1 MASPIRT
8 VAKYERKIL
17 MRSWFFRIFS
27 IFSLFVLFVFNMG
40 EISEVGDTEWGYRA
54 VPSTMPYA
62 YIFLLNLAQAII
74 AIFLSSEF
82 IKRDRKQDTTEV
94 IYVRSMSNGS
104 YLLGKTWS
112 ILSIFLIIN
121 MAALG
126 LGLIFNLLGQNTYV
140 DWQAYLYYP
149 LLISLPS
156 ILFLV
161 GLSAV
166 LMCIMRNQALT
177 FVLLIGLV
185 LSSMIYLKTSYH
197 YLFDCMAFYQPLFH
211 SDIIGFGHWED
222 ILRIRGMY
230 ASFGVGF
237 IFISILL
244 FKRLPQSRLM
254 NGVSLIIGLAGVSLG
269 TWLGYQHIQEYQ
281 VNTQLPK
288 DIIAL
293 NNTYLDKARIDI
305 DRNAIELEQKEDGI
319 VATSKITG
327 KAVETADE
335 FVFSL
340 NPGLSVSSVQDQ
352 QGDLSFERK
361 INLLLIQAR
370 NPLEAGQEIN
380 WTITYE
386 GSINEEACFLD
397 VSSDLK
403 YERYQEMVC
412 NLDQR
417 YAFTEPNFLLLTP
430 EAQWYPTS
438 GVGYSDASPLWYRKD
453 FIDYQLTV
461 KTLPGLTPVSTGTTV
476 EQDSDTYTFDRP
488 YKIAHLAL
496 SIGNYRTAALE
507 TDSLTFQVYYIDEH
521 DYFKNAFPDIRD
533 TLVSVIRERLGD
545 FERKS
550 DLKYPFSTFSLVEVP
565 AQFKSFDRSWTSI
578 HETTQPGLVF
588 IPERGMHTRNY
599 DFEGMVKRRKRWSR
613 NRDRTDAELQMM
625 GLNSFL
631 QTFFEFKD
639 VNTSFNNQRVTVDE
653 RINPFYQFVQLY
665 EMCNNL
671 ESDEWPVLNRI
682 FESYLRSEGNE
693 QPEWLRRNTGSTQYE
708 LANMVLQEKSFAEIL
723 TLKENQ
729 SLIDNV
735 IELKGDLLFS
745 MIQAQADTDRF
756 REFITD
762 MLADVRFENLSFED
776 FNRILQEEFD
786 IDLSS
791 VMAKWFHEIELPR
804 YLISTPVAEKVLA
817 EDRELTRIRMS
828 ISNQGTAE
836 GVVKI
841 TLRPGEEVKR
851 LVYLNPNQTKELY
864 YLTATEPT
872 GLEINTLASGNLPNQ
887 IEYNFD
893 QIDETGVKN
902 ARESQ
907 RTVDKAIVLVN
918 EGEIIVDNES
928 ADFDYSIY
936 EEVSRL
942 RKWLKPDSQDEFKYQ
957 GTRVWRP
964 PFNWTATTDD
974 KFFGEFVRSALYIKA
989 GDGSKAAT
997 WRIPIPES
1005 GRYEVFYHVYKDDSF
1020 RWNRN
1025 QRGNYRFT
1033 IPHENGTDE
1042 PTVELH
1048 RDTPEGWTSLGDYSF
1063 AADTLTVSLSN
1074 ETRLRAVFADAVKL
1088 VRMD

>member
-8 VAKYERKIL
+8 IAKYERKIL

-27 IFSLFVLFVFNMG
+27 VFSLFVLFIFNMG

-54 VPSTMPYA
+54 VPSAMPYA
-62 YIFLLNLAQAII
+62 NLFLLNLAQAII

-94 IYVRSMSNGS
+94 IYVRSMSNGA

-121 MAALG
+121 VAALG

-140 DWQAYLYYP
+140 DWQAYAYYP

-156 ILFLV
+156 LLFLI
-161 GLSAV
+161 GLSSI
-166 LMCIMRNQALT
+166 LMCVMRNQALT
-177 FVLLIGLV
+177 FVLLLGLV

-197 YLFDCMAFYQPLFH
+197 YLFDCMAFYLPLFH
-211 SDIIGFGHWED
+211 SDIIGFGHWDD
-222 ILRIRGMY
+222 IVRLRGMY
-230 ASFGVGF
+230 ASFGIGF
-237 IFISILL
+237 IFFSILL
-244 FKRLPQSRLM
+244 ISRLPQSRLM
-254 NGVSLIIGLAGVSLG
+254 NGIAFLIGLGGVGLG
-269 TWLGYQHIQEYQ
+269 SFLCYQHIQNYQ
-281 VNTQLPK
+281 HEVQLPK
-288 DIIAL
+288 AIIAL
-293 NNTYLDKARIDI
+293 NNTYLDQARIDI
-305 DRNAIELEQKEDGI
+305 ETHRIDLEQQQHGFA
-319 VATSKITG
+319 ATSEITG
-327 KAVETADE
+327 TAIKPADR
-335 FVFSL
+335 FVFTL
-340 NPGLSVSSVQDQ
+340 NPGLSVSKVSDE
-352 QGDLSFERK
+352 QGELSFER
-361 INLLLIQAR
+361 NLNILLVKPRTSLQ
-370 NPLEAGQEIN
+370 AGQEVK
-380 WTITYE
+380 WTIHYT
-386 GSINEEACFLD
+386 GKIHEEACYLD
-397 VSSDLK
+397 ISSELK
-403 YERYQEMVC
+403 YERYDRLVC

-417 YAFTEPNFLLLTP
+417 FAFTEANFLLLTP
-430 EAQWYPTS
+430 ETQWYPQA
-438 GVGYSDASPLWYRKD
+438 GVGYSDTSPLWYRKD
-453 FIDYQLTV
+453 FIDYQLRV
-461 KTLPGLTPVSTGTTV
+461 KVLPGLTPVSTGAT
-476 EQDSDTYTFDRP
+476 QPLGDDRFTFDRP

-496 SIGNYRTAALE
+496 AIGQYQMASLE
-507 TDSLTFQVYYIDEH
+507 TDSLSFQVYYIDGH
-521 DYFKNAFPDIRD
+521 DYWTGAFSEIRD
-533 TLVSVIRERLGD
+533 TLSSVIRERLGD

-550 DLKYPFSTFSLVEVP
+550 DLKYPLSSFSLVEVP
-565 AQFKSFDRSWTSI
+565 AQFKSFDRTWTSI

-588 IPERGMHTRNY
+588 IPEKGMHSRDY

-613 NRDRTDAELQMM
+613 NRDRTDAELQMLT
-625 GLNSFL
+625 LNRFL
-631 QTFFEFKD
+631 DEFYRFKD
-639 VNTSFNNQRVTVDE
+639 VDTRFSNQQATVE
-653 RINPFYQFVQLY
+653 ENINPFYQFVQLY

-682 FESYLRSEGNE
+682 FESYLRSETSE
-693 QPEWLRRNTGSTQYE
+693 QPEWVRRNTGSTQYE
-708 LANMVLQEKSFAEIL
+708 LANMVLQEKSFSEIL

-756 REFITD
+756 REFITSLLED
-762 MLADVRFENLSFED
+762 YRYQNLPFD
-776 FNRILQEEFD
+776 TFNGVLQQEFG
-786 IDLSS
+786 IDLSA
-791 VMAKWFHEIELPR
+791 VMSKWFHEIELPR
-804 YLISTPVAEKVLA
+804 YLITTPIAEKVLA
-817 EDRELTRIRMS
+817 ENREMTRIRLS
-828 ISNQGTAE
+828 ISNQGSAE

-841 TLRPGEEVKR
+841 TLRPGEEVER
-851 LVYLNPNQTKELY
+851 LVYLDPGQTKQLF

-893 QIDETGVKN
+893 QIDETGVQN
-902 ARESQ
+902 AREQQ
-907 RTVDKAIVLVN
+907 RTVDQPIVLVN

-928 ADFDYSIY
+928 PDFDYTVY

-942 RKWLKPDSQDEFKYQ
+942 RKWLKPNTQEEFKYQ

-974 KFFGEFVRSALYIKA
+974 RFFGDYVRSALYIKS

-997 WRIPIPES
+997 WRIPINEA

-1020 RWNRN
+1020 GWNRN

-1048 RDTPEGWTSLGDYSF
+1048 KDTPEGWTSLGDYTFS
-1063 AADTLTVSLSN
+1063 ADTLVVSLSN

>member
-1 MASPIRT
+1 MASPIRII
-8 VAKYERKIL
+8 AKYERKIL

-27 IFSLFVLFVFNMG
+27 VFSLFVLFVFNMG
-40 EISEVGDTEWGYRA
+40 EISEVGDTEWVYRA

-62 YIFLLNLAQAII
+62 NLFLLNLAQAII

-94 IYVRSMSNGS
+94 IYVRSMSNGA

-121 MAALG
+121 VAALS
-126 LGLIFNLLGQNTYV
+126 LGLIFNALGQNTYIN
-140 DWQAYLYYP
+140 WQAYAYYP

-156 ILFLV
+156 LLFLI
-161 GLSAV
+161 GLSAL
-166 LMCIMRNQALT
+166 LMCLMRNQALT
-177 FVLLIGLV
+177 FVLLLGLV
-185 LSSMIYLKTSYH
+185 LSSMIYLRTSYH
-197 YLFDCMAFYQPLFH
+197 YLFDCMAFYLPMFH

-222 ILRIRGMY
+222 ILRLRGMY

-237 IFISILL
+237 IFLSILL
-244 FKRLPQSRLM
+244 IKRLPQSRLM
-254 NGVSLIIGLAGVSLG
+254 NTVAFLIGISGVGLGSYLC
-269 TWLGYQHIQEYQ
+269 YQHIKVYQ
-281 VNTQLPK
+281 ANQQMPK

-293 NNTYLDKARIDI
+293 NNTYLGQARIDVDRHAI
-305 DRNAIELEQKEDGI
+305 DLEQQQNGFS
-319 VATSKITG
+319 AASRITG
-327 KAVETADE
+327 KAVRADDT
-335 FVFSL
+335 FVFTL
-340 NPGLSVSSVQDQ
+340 NPGLEVSKVSDS
-352 QGDLSFERK
+352 QGELSFER
-361 INLLLIQAR
+361 NLNILLIKPR
-370 NPLEAGQEIN
+370 SPLATDQEIN
-380 WTITYE
+380 WTIEYA
-386 GSINEEACFLD
+386 GNINEAACFLD
-397 VSSDLK
+397 VSDELK
-403 YERYQEMVC
+403 YERYDRMVC

-417 YAFTEPNFLLLTP
+417 YAFTTPEFLLLTP
-430 EAQWYPTS
+430 ESQWYPQS
-438 GVGYSDASPLWYRKD
+438 GVGYSDTSPLWYRKD
-453 FIDYQLTV
+453 FIDYELKV
-461 KTLPGLTPVSTGTTV
+461 KTLPGLIPVSTGKT
-476 EQDSDTYTFDRP
+476 QDLGADSYTFERP
-488 YKIAHLAL
+488 FKISHLSL
-496 SIGNYRTAALE
+496 SIGNYQMAEME

-521 DYFKNAFPDIRD
+521 DYFNNAFPDIRD

-550 DLKYPFSTFSLVEVP
+550 DLKYPLSTFSLVEVP
-565 AQFKSFDRSWTSI
+565 GQFKSFDRTWTSI
-578 HETTQPGLVF
+578 HETTQPGLVY
-588 IPERGMHTRNY
+588 IPERGMHTRDF

-613 NRDRTDAELQMM
+613 NRDRTDEELQMM
-625 GLNSFL
+625 TLNQFL
-631 QTFFEFKD
+631 ENFFRFKNI
-639 VNTSFNNQRVTVDE
+639 NTQFSSQGASVDE

-665 EMCNNL
+665 EMSNNL

-682 FESYLRSEGNE
+682 FESYLRSETSQ
-693 QPEWLRRNTGSTQYE
+693 QPEWVRRNTGSTQHE
-708 LANMVLQEKSFAEIL
+708 LANMVLQEKPFSEIL

-756 REFITD
+756 KEFITD
-762 MLADVRFENLSFED
+762 LLEDYRFKNLSFDE
-776 FNRILQEEFD
+776 FNTILQQEFD
-786 IDLSS
+786 IDLST
-791 VMAKWFHEIELPR
+791 VMSKWFHEVELPR
-804 YLISTPVAEKVLA
+804 YLITTPVAEKVLA
-817 EDRELTRIRMS
+817 EDREMTRIRLS

-841 TLRPGEEVKR
+841 KLRPGEEVER
-851 LVYLNPNQTKELY
+851 LVYLDPNQTKELY

-872 GLEINTLASGNLPNQ
+872 GVEINTLASGNLPNQ

-902 ARESQ
+902 ARERQ
-907 RTVDKAIVLVN
+907 RAVDKPIVLVN

-928 ADFDYSIY
+928 ADFDYSIF

-942 RKWLKPDSQDEFKYQ
+942 RKWLKPENKDDFKYQ

-974 KFFGEFVRSALYIKA
+974 RFFGDFVRSALYIKA

-997 WRIPIPES
+997 WKIPIPES

-1020 RWNRN
+1020 NWNRN
-1025 QRGNYRFT
+1025 QRGNYEFT
-1033 IPHENGTDE
+1033 IPHENGTDQ

-1048 RDTPEGWTSLGDYSF
+1048 RDTPDGWTSLGDYTFS
-1063 AADTLTVSLSN
+1063 ADTLTVSLSN
-1074 ETRLRAVFADAVKL
+1074 EPRLRAVFADAVKL